1 MSRLVR
7 IPLTL
12 SVVLLFVL
20 IISTVATARDLDT
33 IRNEGILRHLGVP
46 YANFVTGQGD
56 GLSVELMQ
64 MFAVHL
70 GLRYEFIR
78 SDWSSIIS
86 DLVGAHIH
94 LNDGLAT
101 LGEKLPVRGDIIATG
116 LTVIPWR
123 EQLMDYSEPTFPTQV
138 WLVAEASSPLKPI
151 TPAGLEA
158 DILATRQLLTGQ
170 RLLGMRNTCL
180 DPTLYP
186 FANDPFETIYFSGS
200 LNEMMPAVLEGK
212 ADITLLDV
220 PDALV
225 ALNTWPGQIK
235 VLGPLSEEQLMG
247 VAFRKD
253 SPQLRQ
259 AFNAFYREL
268 KANGTYRQLIKKYY
282 PDVFYY
288 YPEFF

>member
-1 MSRLVR
+1 MPNLLR

-12 SVVLLFVL
+12 LFALLLSIVTTSF
-20 IISTVATARDLDT
+20 ATGRDLET
-33 IRNEGILRHLGVP
+33 ITKEGTLRHLGVP

-70 GLRYEFIR
+70 GVRYEFVQADWGTIIR
-78 SDWSSIIS
+78 
-86 DLVGAHIH
+86 DLVGADIK
-94 LNDGLAT
+94 LSDGQAT
-101 LGEKLPVRGDIIATG
+101 LGDAVAVRGDIIATG

-123 EQLMDYSEPTFPTQV
+123 EQVIDYSDPTFPTQV
-138 WLVAEASSPLKPI
+138 WLMAEARSPLSPI
-151 TPAGLEA
+151 TPVSLEA

-180 DPTLYP
+180 DPALYP
-186 FANDPFETIYFSGS
+186 FAGDPFETIYFTGS

-235 VLGPLSEEQLMG
+235 ILGPLSEEQQMG
-247 VAFRKD
+247 VAFRKS
-253 SPQLRQ
+253 SPQLRRT
-259 AFNAFYREL
+259 FNDFYREL
-268 KANGTYRQLIKKYY
+268 KSSGIYRELVRKYY
-282 PDVFYY
+282 PDVLYY

>member
-1 MSRLVR
+1 MSSLLR
-7 IPLTL
+7 IPLAL
-12 SVVLLFVL
+12 FFVLLVSVVTM
-20 IISTVATARDLDT
+20 SDATARDLE
-33 IRNEGILRHLGVP
+33 IIKQEGTLRHLGVP

-64 MFAVHL
+64 LFAVHL
-70 GLRYEFIR
+70 GVRYEFVR
-78 SDWSSIIS
+78 SDWADIIS
-86 DLVGAHIH
+86 DLVGSRIK
-94 LNDGLAT
+94 LNGDQAT
-101 LGEKLPVRGDIIATG
+101 LGDAVPVRGDLIATG

-123 EQLMDYSEPTFPTQV
+123 QQVIDYSEPTFPTQV
-138 WLVAEASSPLKPI
+138 WLVAEATSPLSPI
-151 TPAGLEA
+151 TPVSLEA

-180 DPTLYP
+180 DPAIYP
-186 FANDPFETIYFSGS
+186 FANDPFETIYFAGS
-200 LNEMMPAVLEGK
+200 LNEMMPAVLAGK

-235 VLGPLSEEQLMG
+235 ILGPLSEEQQMG
-247 VAFRKD
+247 VAFSKS

-259 AFNAFYREL
+259 AFNDFYREL
-268 KANGTYRQLIKKYY
+268 KTNGIYQELIKKYY

-288 YPEFF
+288 YPGFF

>member
-1 MSRLVR
+1 MLPWLR
-7 IPLTL
+7 IPFSL
-12 SVVLLFVL
+12 SIALLLVLAT
-20 IISTVATARDLDT
+20 STVIAARDLDT
-33 IRNEGILRHLGVP
+33 IKNEGTLRHLGVP

-70 GLRYEFIR
+70 GVRYEFIR
-78 SDWSSIIS
+78 SDWGSIIS
-86 DLVGAHIH
+86 DLVGAAVH
-94 LNDGLAT
+94 LNGGRAS
-101 LGEKLPVRGDIIATG
+101 LGENRPIRGDIIATG

-123 EQLMDYSEPTFPTQV
+123 EQVVDYSDPTFPTQV
-138 WLVAEASSPLKPI
+138 WLVAKATSPLKPI

-158 DILATRQLLTGQ
+158 DILATRRLLTGQ

-180 DPTLYP
+180 DPSLYP
-186 FANDPFETIYFSGS
+186 FADDPFETVYFAGT

-225 ALNTWPGQIK
+225 ALSTWPGQIK
-235 VLGPLSEEQLMG
+235 VLGPLSEEQQMG
-247 VAFRKD
+247 VAFRQD
-253 SPQLRQ
+253 SSQLRQ
-259 AFNAFYREL
+259 AFNTFYREL